1 MKVSTRPQC
10 CHQSGLKTLGEP
22 SPLSRVWLDFD
33 SVSGSF
39 TCNSQARKD
48 QINFTAEML
57 AGLPPELL
65 QELRDSTL
73 TLNMEVNLEV
83 IDRIEAHAPET
94 AEHLRALVQTF
105 QIQRI
110 REVLKKV
117 EDK

>member
-1 MKVSTRPQC
+1 VPEVE
-10 CHQSGLKTLGEP
+10 L
-22 SPLSRVWLDFD
+22 
-33 SVSGSF
+33 
-39 TCNSQARKD
+39 
-48 QINFTAEML
+48 TAAML
-57 AGLPPELL
+57 ADLPEELL
-65 QELRDSTL
+65 QRLRETTL
-73 TLNMEVNLEV
+73 ELNMEVILEV